1 MTILDISV
9 SCRKKIMERNIL
21 FPFRIEENN
30 RKAFAFTIEFARKSN
45 TDIIALTSLD
55 LSQDQIL
62 NKDKLEKAIKN
73 KKNEIFCNLLEMKG
87 YYHGHFN
94 QWNDFA
100 EIKIHVRIILHDLNG
115 AICSTINEHTD
126 LDIILQEKYFSG
138 IGLFEEISSNTIN
151 SNVSFIIIPR
161 ESEFIAPSTDFISV
175 IFCKQ
180 KKLAFRKIFNETKIF
195 DLPED
200 YDGFREEMII
210 QQTE

>member
-1 MTILDISV
+1 
-9 SCRKKIMERNIL
+9 MERNIL

-55 LSQDQIL
+55 ISQDQMA
-62 NKDKLEKAIKN
+62 NKNELEKVIKN

-87 YYHGHFN
+87 YYQGRFN
-94 QWNDFA
+94 QWNDFD

-115 AICSTINEHTD
+115 AICSTINDQTD

-138 IGLFEEISSNTIN
+138 TGLFEEISSNTMLG
-151 SNVSFIIIPR
+151 NVSFYIIPR
-161 ESEFIAPSTDFISV
+161 ESEFKAPSSDFISA
-175 IFCKQ
+175 IFYKQ

-200 YDGFREEMII
+200 YNEFREEMII